1 MATLTTK
8 GPLTAMLSGMIWL
21 GSAQVLGRCVRLIGS
36 ILLARMLTPEVFG
49 QAAIILTAFE
59 LIATLIRRISSAR
72 LIAMDEPEL
81 VCHLDAARKL
91 NLLACIAAFVAMSLL
106 SVPLSLHF
114 SDPSLHGPMI
124 LMATSYLLMPL
135 GMLESALNQRDNRM
149 RVLGSALLWQ
159 TIADGLMTI
168 ALALMGL
175 GLWAI
180 IIPKVLSTL
189 VWAAIHRRHLR
200 SSIEERR
207 PIVER
212 SDNENVP
219 DTEIQLSTSNG
230 QGAVETDQDA
240 APAKSKKVLA
250 SATGNIGKIWE
261 SGILTGL
268 ADFVSALRLSLD
280 TLLVGA
286 FLGLPALG
294 VYFFASN
301 AALGITLGI
310 VQSFGTAFYSRLC
323 SKTAAQRVSF
333 LGGLVT
339 VSLLT
344 SPLIALQCLLAPWYV
359 PMLYGGRWVDAGA
372 IPVFI
377 LLCLSGLCR
386 PLGEAAGQLLLSRGL
401 AGTNLLLNLVFS
413 LVLLAALAI
422 AVQFSLTAVA
432 ATVLGVYGIGMPL
445 MALVAT
451 RAVKR
456 AELQAMPQTTSPTL
470 QMAQQNTTFAVST
483 KLTPSPAPFEGEVS

>member
-1 MATLTTK
+1 MATLTPK
-8 GPLTAMLSGMIWL
+8 SPLTAMLGGMMWL

-72 LIAMDEPEL
+72 MIAMDEPEL

-106 SVPLSLHF
+106 SVPLSFHF
-114 SDPSLHGPMI
+114 SDPSLPGPMI

-189 VWAAIHRRHLR
+189 VWAAIHRRHVR
-200 SSIEERR
+200 CANEERL
-207 PIVER
+207 IQEHGDT
-212 SDNENVP
+212 DNLP
-219 DTEIQLSTSNG
+219 GTEGKLSTSNG
-230 QGAVETDQDA
+230 KRAIEAGRHA
-240 APAKSKKVLA
+240 APAKSKKALVKKP
-250 SATGNIGKIWE
+250 GNIGNLWE
-261 SGILTGL
+261 SGIQTGL

-323 SKTAAQRVSF
+323 SKTAAERVSF

-359 PMLYGGRWVDAGA
+359 PMLYGGHWVDAGA

-432 ATVLGVYGIGMPL
+432 ATVLGVYGVGMPL
-445 MALVAT
+445 MALVAA

-456 AELQAMPQTTSPTL
+456 AELQAASQTASQTTPHN
-470 QMAQQNTTFAVST
+470 QAFAANTQ
-483 KLTPSPAPFEGEVS
+483 LTPSPAPFEGGAS